1 MSIAEMSECTLGARV
16 NSGHS
21 PTRLKHLV
29 VRRMLRIYL
38 LEQPLFDQ
46 VDPT

>member
-1 MSIAEMSECTLGARV
+1 MLAIRLE
-16 NSGHS
+16 HS

-29 VRRMLRIYL
+29 GERMLQIHL